1 MVSAVAGSSLG
12 LAIICGYAARSAVA
26 VTKHGGW
33 NDARQ
38 FLGLSGKRKWYT
50 TWTR

>member
-1 MVSAVAGSSLG
+1 MVSAVAGSGVG
-12 LAIICGYAARSAVA
+12 LAIICGYAARTAVA

-33 NDARQ
+33 NDARA
-38 FLGLSGKRKWYT
+38 FLGFGRKRWYT